1 MRLNFKFNEP
11 PKIYDY
17 IIQAND
23 FVFSC
28 DFNEVS
34 FMEIP
39 FGFIDDIEPLNL
51 YKNPIGKEE
60 MLVCQ
65 TKQGNNLDIS
75 KGNILE
81 KFGTNLLFNVN
92 DSYENNAIGTPL
104 ISLSKESLG
113 QVIGLKVDNY
123 LSGET
128 RDKFSAININ
138 TFIECIEILVNSQR
152 IRPEKT
158 LSEPKRLSL
167 KEKHKLKEKGLIECK
182 ELNNLLF
189 ESPASQSVT
198 SLWFYRTHY
207 AWFWTPTKPNNFNK
221 EELLKCNWSLI
232 KKNFPIIAIG
242 GLYNGFPPAP
252 RNEELIHYL
261 ISSKL
266 DFLSD

>member
-60 MLVCQ
+60 MLICQ
-65 TKQGNNLDIS
+65 IKQGNNLDIS
-75 KGNILE
+75 KGNIIE

-104 ISLSKESLG
+104 ISLSKESFG
-113 QVIGLKVDNY
+113 QVIGLKIDNY
-123 LSGET
+123 LSGEK
-128 RDKFSAININ
+128 RDKFSALNIN
-138 TFIECIEILVNSQR
+138 
-152 IRPEKT
+152 
-158 LSEPKRLSL
+158 
-167 KEKHKLKEKGLIECK
+167 
-182 ELNNLLF
+182 
-189 ESPASQSVT
+189 
-198 SLWFYRTHY
+198 
-207 AWFWTPTKPNNFNK
+207 
-221 EELLKCNWSLI
+221 
-232 KKNFPIIAIG
+232 
-242 GLYNGFPPAP
+242 
-252 RNEELIHYL
+252 
-261 ISSKL
+261 
-266 DFLSD
+266 